1 MGANKKW
8 FSCAKKQRVEQ
19 IRTKARSET
28 SELTTSR
35 AKSSAKQQHA
45 TGGLSSLKWYE
56 GIVWLFPRSFET
68 STVVRMRQS
77 FRKMSSRQFMG
88 LQPPSVKMCEK
99 RRNHTIFLS
108 FNEIT
113 WSYREWRGAK
123 PAVPARQGPR
133 TLESQ
138 LSVPQLPLTGMTGP
152 ILASGGQ
159 GRLPSSFSRDP
170 HLALVE

>member
-1 MGANKKW
+1 MGADKIW

-28 SELTTSR
+28 SELTTSL

-56 GIVWLFPRSFET
+56 GIVWLFPRSFAM
-68 STVVRMRQS
+68 VRMRQS
-77 FRKMSSRQFMG
+77 FRKMSSRQCMG

-113 WSYREWRGAK
+113 WSFREWRGANQPYQPDSGRGLWNPNCLCHSCLSLGWQAPYWHQVDK
-123 PAVPARQGPR
+123 AACPAAFLTIR
-133 TLESQ
+133 TW
-138 LSVPQLPLTGMTGP
+138 PW
-152 ILASGGQ
+152 
-159 GRLPSSFSRDP
+159 
-170 HLALVE
+170 